1 MSEISSQTRRKYPRL
16 APKAPIQV
24 YRGDELIGVVV
35 NLSQEGM
42 MLMTST
48 SLEDNAIHPLQLHT
62 MLPGERELSVIACG
76 VDCLWSTP
84 GEGEDEAAVSFWAG
98 CHIIDISDDNFE
110 KLLRILVEAGSN

>member
-1 MSEISSQTRRKYPRL
+1 MSEMNNQTRRKYPRL

-24 YRGDELIGVVV
+24 YLGTELIGVVV

-42 MLMTST
+42 MLMTSR
-48 SLEDNAIHPLQLHT
+48 SLEDNAIHPLQLRT
-62 MLPGERELSVIACG
+62 ILPGDREVSAIDCG

-84 GEGEDEAAVSFWAG
+84 GEGEDDTAVSFWAG

-110 KLLRILVEAGSN
+110 KLLRILVGAAE

>member
-1 MSEISSQTRRKYPRL
+1 MSEVTNQSRRKYPRL

-24 YRGDELIGVVV
+24 YLGAELIGVVV

-42 MLMTST
+42 MLMTSK
-48 SLEDNAIHPLQLHT
+48 SLEDNAIHPLQLRT
-62 MLPGERELSVIACG
+62 ILPGEREVSSIDCG

-84 GEGEDEAAVSFWAG
+84 SEGEDEAAVSFWAG

-110 KLLRILVEAGSN
+110 KLLRILVSSGA